1 MAVSSRGPIR
11 EHLAEH
17 RQTRCRTAYPP
28 PARALLV
35 GGHIAD
41 TRLISGLSRPVP
53 LFWSSQPVSS
63 YAPVHCVAVSAK
75 ALPSGGTGLRT
86 VRRQAGSPLLAVMT
100 GHPDARITIWECAT
114 GRPISTCG
122 LQPAS
127 IGRKLLFNPND
138 VTQLAALIVKPPPPA
153 EHEPSSSQPAAA
165 TAAASAR
172 PRLQRQ
178 ASFGAT
184 ARITSPPRRAAQ
196 TQGANADDDSPAEL
210 RQSLREEVPLGSVRL
225 FRLQKPLPGSA
236 TAARRTVQAAFDAAE
251 AVGETAGLPDLETK
265 APTLSESAAA
275 AGLPAAE
282 ASKAALE
289 RYPAL
294 QGMPPALPLT
304 DFCWDGEGSR
314 LVLLSAFARVLV
326 VADGALA
333 QEVCP
338 LGPAAAAAVE
348 DSVLGPVGHPLACD
362 VAHGYRLPHWS
373 TLPGAPDGA
382 GDRPAVPPPR
392 LLCVGSWPRG
402 FAVGGEDGIL
412 CVYVADDVAERE
424 GRGHGATAQRRRTG
438 GTVEA
443 PGANAAAL
451 ADSEAEAAMEAMR
464 RPGKAGALA
473 GRGAL
478 AAVGVRFAPSRRMRL
493 TAPLSRTPATVTCV
507 SAAPA
512 GADAAVALGPGL
524 WSSFDGG
531 AATRD
536 RRRLARLV
544 AAAAVAMRQQGPS
557 RRSLLGL
564 GPSQGGRTGAAGP
577 GSRDPLAIAR
587 GLVLGGGGGASR
599 SQPGKQVTAADALEA
614 AGTSGSAAAAVL
626 PFGPAADAIGGCGS
640 RRAMIVDWWSGREGG
655 GAGGL
660 RASGAAVGAEGGG
673 EDRGVERRP
682 RGRQGGRRMSVVAG
696 DFASE
701 AGRAEADLVA
711 AVTKGRRAGAE
722 PAASSS
728 GDAAQSTSKWR
739 RGAEHILREAAAG
752 RRSRGPAS
760 LGAIGLLS
768 TSSSAM
774 AASSAAATEGADGAI
789 GMAGAPVG
797 GAGGGRGGDVRRE
810 IAARAEEAEHRERK
824 ASGRPLAG
832 ATVAEAA
839 AAALRWG
846 RLGPPTPVT
855 PEIQVAGCHARGV
868 AAVDVASAG
877 STVVTA
883 GRRDGAVVVWELAL
897 RRPLA
902 LRCYG
907 PGSDPVAVACH
918 QTGGRIIV
926 VVAGAAA
933 GAEELVVAAGA
944 SLVPHG
950 PLINGAPA
958 YCAKYGSG
966 AAAGMSVVGSTRAA
980 VVYSVGGARGGA
992 SAALAIL
999 VGHTGPVV
1007 GAEFVRGGGGIATA
1021 GDDGSVFLFSA
1032 ADFGEPAT
1040 SAGPITRRQLE
1051 AAASSTTP
1059 GAKGSGGFLVT
1070 RPLAVVRTG
1079 EAPLLRGASHVVQ
1092 MTWVSSE
1099 ETAAQRRERAAQRHT
1114 QLGTA
1119 RARGRRGSIVGG
1131 MPGEKEPATRDA
1143 SREQGWWDIGGFLF
1157 AMRALDAVQARRQAR
1172 GRRDSM
1178 TSPPPLPW
1186 EAGAARGA
1194 SSLPEDGASAG
1205 GRTPFQSNEARSRPA
1220 QRRRTEAA
1228 VPPPRH
1234 APRELVLWQSADV
1247 EASGLDPGLKSV
1259 VLATPL
1265 TATHVCRLPP
1275 IRRPDLAIEALDRA
1289 AGASPAESEHLLRGG
1304 VVVWGA
1310 TEDGAVGPL
1319 GVSRAVHAAVDDS
1332 SAEDLAMHTPGAQG
1346 KAVDKVEAPTHSRV
1360 LPPDRTLVAGARWA
1374 RPHAGPVRA
1383 IRAAAD
1389 ACCIVSA
1396 GAVDGVVAVLLV
1408 EGATLAAT
1416 GSSLQLPLLP
1426 DTAVRAGAAVA
1437 LGMDAP
1443 PRRGAGARVALAAAG
1458 SRTDTRHRDSDND
1471 SDDDAEV
1478 AVDEPMWPAPA
1489 LTLWEARQ
1497 SGLAALLAGGVASL
1511 GSGGAV
1517 SIIASAMGEGGG
1529 GNGDDD
1535 DDGAVGAGEGG
1546 GGEAD
1551 DGTGGGGDGLR
1562 GLGTSGGLAG
1572 AAAEAAVHFGTPG
1585 SAVVAVAAAR
1595 WERERSRRQQ
1605 LEGEIQDQLRAHHY
1619 ELQDA
1624 VAAERARLQA
1634 EAHGLKSALELETR
1648 GRAADRE
1655 DFESRDGRLRA
1666 EAKAAEM
1673 RRLRSLMDLERRR
1686 AEAEEQARSAV
1697 SEAQFE
1703 AEEERLRS
1711 LREVSAQMAARQA
1724 SETHIAS
1731 RFEDAVVAARKEREE
1746 ALGRVDDVRELL
1758 EQELSQQA
1766 DAADQAVTQS
1776 REEAK
1781 RAQAEARKAAV
1792 EGRVALKAKDA
1803 ALAAMEAA
1811 LARAEEAVEAQR
1823 RRADAAE
1830 LKASEHATNMAT
1842 SKEAERRAKASASD
1856 LMQMLAD
1863 SRERTQA
1870 VDATRKMALGE
1881 LEAQKG
1887 SVQPRETLIVRL
1899 RREADGM
1906 AEEVTKAQAAA
1917 KRTRTAL
1924 SQASAAYKAQL
1935 AEAKRARRDAA
1946 TAESTLRRAA
1956 ALVEGLA
1963 KEALGASGADD
1974 GSKAWRSLGTRLYR
1988 MLVLGDDSGTKEQ
2001 NPEDVDSDEDEA
2013 SRAMAT
2019 LASASLLADP
2029 SKARRTGRQ
2038 GQRRASRPPV
2048 ALPAVGRG
2056 SALSDRGSTPAE
2068 GTSRTRPPSGSE
2080 RRGPALRAA
2089 VATMA
2094 ASMHGSTS
2102 LAAPHAQRRAVGDG
2116 RKGATATLS
2125 AATPITGS
2133 APSLRT
2139 QDFERQRRALVGH
2152 SESMRRGRERAEA
2165 ELKRVE
2171 RRLREENTTVIEAL
2185 NHERRQAD
2193 AARRAAERATAKLPA
2208 AEPSDAGSSAPRP
2221 PSSSTRRPSSA
2232 ASSASLP
2239 MGRQR
2244 ARRGSGGEGNAM
2256 RELRRLASGDL
2267 GFRTMDSTVQ
2277 AATPRSRSRSPSPS
2291 HGARRGSPSG
2301 RSRSPSP
2308 SGGGGGTAAAGSLQL
2323 VPAREGDASSRAVQ
2337 RLAAMA
2343 QSSPLR
2349 ARTLGRRG

>member
-1 MAVSSRGPIR
+1 MAAASLSPLQPSLSLTLGLELGLQSAVVRCDNDGGIIFASGSRVVLVPPDAAAVDAAASVAAPLPSQR
-11 EHLAEH
+11 LLPQHPQAVALAGFDACFH
-17 RQTRCRTAYPP
+17 CRTVTAVEVLGRAGAGAAGPEPTVASDAAVAAVPDADAPCAIGSLLPRGRAVASTYLIPEAGGQWQFP
-28 PARALLV
+28 LVAR
-35 GGHIAD
+35 
-41 TRLISGLSRPVP
+41 
-53 LFWSSQPVSS
+53 FPVSS
-63 YAPVHCVAVSAK
+63 HAPVHCVAVSAK
-75 ALPSGGTGLRT
+75 ALQAGGTGPGRGG
-86 VRRQAGSPLLAVMT
+86 RRAGSPLLAVMT

-114 GRPISTCG
+114 GRPLSTCG

-138 VTQLAALIVKPPPPA
+138 VTQLAALIVKPPPPS
-153 EHEPSSSQPAAA
+153 EREDSPSKPAAESP
-165 TAAASAR
+165 AASAR

-178 ASFGAT
+178 ASFGAG
-184 ARITSPPRRAAQ
+184 ARIASPPRRAAQ
-196 TQGANADDDSPAEL
+196 AEGAIGGDDDSPAEL

-225 FRLQKPLPGSA
+225 FRLPKPLPGAS

-251 AVGETAGLPDLETK
+251 AAGEAAGLPDLDAK

-275 AGLPAAE
+275 AGLPASE

-289 RYPAL
+289 SYPAL

-348 DSVLGPVGHPLACD
+348 DSVLGPVGHPLACE
-362 VAHGYRLPHWS
+362 VAPGYRLPHWS

-382 GDRPAVPPPR
+382 
-392 LLCVGSWPRG
+392 
-402 FAVGGEDGIL
+402 
-412 CVYVADDVAERE
+412 
-424 GRGHGATAQRRRTG
+424 
-438 GTVEA
+438 
-443 PGANAAAL
+443 
-451 ADSEAEAAMEAMR
+451 
-464 RPGKAGALA
+464 
-473 GRGAL
+473 
-478 AAVGVRFAPSRRMRL
+478 
-493 TAPLSRTPATVTCV
+493 
-507 SAAPA
+507 
-512 GADAAVALGPGL
+512 
-524 WSSFDGG
+524 
-531 AATRD
+531 
-536 RRRLARLV
+536 
-544 AAAAVAMRQQGPS
+544 
-557 RRSLLGL
+557 
-564 GPSQGGRTGAAGP
+564 
-577 GSRDPLAIAR
+577 
-587 GLVLGGGGGASR
+587 
-599 SQPGKQVTAADALEA
+599 
-614 AGTSGSAAAAVL
+614 
-626 PFGPAADAIGGCGS
+626 
-640 RRAMIVDWWSGREGG
+640 
-655 GAGGL
+655 
-660 RASGAAVGAEGGG
+660 
-673 EDRGVERRP
+673 
-682 RGRQGGRRMSVVAG
+682 
-696 DFASE
+696 
-701 AGRAEADLVA
+701 
-711 AVTKGRRAGAE
+711 
-722 PAASSS
+722 
-728 GDAAQSTSKWR
+728 
-739 RGAEHILREAAAG
+739 
-752 RRSRGPAS
+752 
-760 LGAIGLLS
+760 
-768 TSSSAM
+768 
-774 AASSAAATEGADGAI
+774 
-789 GMAGAPVG
+789 
-797 GAGGGRGGDVRRE
+797 
-810 IAARAEEAEHRERK
+810 ARAEEAEHRERK
-824 ASGRPLAG
+824 AAGKPLGG

-868 AAVDVASAG
+868 AAVDVAAAG

-883 GRRDGAVVVWELAL
+883 GRRDGTVVVWELAL

-944 SLVPHG
+944 SLVPQG

-992 SAALAIL
+992 SAALAVLI
-999 VGHTGPVV
+999 GHTGPVV
-1007 GAEFVRGGGGIATA
+1007 AAEFVRGGGAIATA

-1040 SAGPITRRQLE
+1040 SAAPITRRQLE

-1059 GAKGSGGFLVT
+1059 GAKGAGGFLVT
-1070 RPLAVVRTG
+1070 RPLAVVRTA

-1092 MTWVSSE
+1092 MAWVPSE
-1099 ETAAQRRERAAQRHT
+1099 ET
-1114 QLGTA
+1114 
-1119 RARGRRGSIVGG
+1119 
-1131 MPGEKEPATRDA
+1131 
-1143 SREQGWWDIGGFLF
+1143 
-1157 AMRALDAVQARRQAR
+1157 
-1172 GRRDSM
+1172 
-1178 TSPPPLPW
+1178 
-1186 EAGAARGA
+1186 
-1194 SSLPEDGASAG
+1194 
-1205 GRTPFQSNEARSRPA
+1205 
-1220 QRRRTEAA
+1220 
-1228 VPPPRH
+1228 
-1234 APRELVLWQSADV
+1234 SADV
-1247 EASGLDPGLKSV
+1247 GATGLDPGLKSV

-1275 IRRPDLAIEALDRA
+1275 LRRPDLALEALDRA
-1289 AGASPAESEHLLRGG
+1289 AGASAAESEHLLRGG

-1319 GVSRAVHAAVDDS
+1319 GVSRAVHAPGGDS
-1332 SAEDLAMHTPGAQG
+1332 SADDLAMHAPGGQG

-1383 IRAAAD
+1383 VRAAAD
-1389 ACCIVSA
+1389 GCCIVSA

-1416 GSSLQLPLLP
+1416 GSALQLPLLP

-1437 LGMDAP
+1437 LGMDAR
-1443 PRRGAGARVALAAAG
+1443 PRRGAGARAALAASVARSGAAHGDADSG
-1458 SRTDTRHRDSDND
+1458 SDE
-1471 SDDDAEV
+1471 AEV
-1478 AVDEPMWPAPA
+1478 ELEEAMWPAPA

-1497 SGLAALLAGGVASL
+1497 SGLSALLAGGVASL
-1511 GSGGAV
+1511 GSGGAAAV
-1517 SIIASAMGEGGG
+1517 IASAMGEGGG
-1529 GNGDDD
+1529 GGGGDGDDGDDD
-1535 DDGAVGAGEGG
+1535 SGAGAG
-1546 GGEAD
+1546 D
-1551 DGTGGGGDGLR
+1551 DAFAGAGGGGDGLR
-1562 GLGTSGGLAG
+1562 GSGASGGLAG

-1585 SAVVAVAAAR
+1585 AAVVAVAAAR

-1605 LEGEIQDQLRAHHY
+1605 LEGEIQDQVRAHHY

-1634 EAHGLKSALELETR
+1634 EAKSLKAALELETR

-1655 DFESRDGRLRA
+1655 DFESRDNRLRA
-1666 EAKAAEM
+1666 EAKAAET

-1686 AEAEEQARSAV
+1686 AEAEEQARNAV
-1697 SEAQFE
+1697 TEAQTE

-1746 ALGRVDDVRELL
+1746 ALTRVDDVRVLL

-1781 RAQAEARKAAV
+1781 RAQAEARKSAV

-1830 LKASEHATNMAT
+1830 LKASEHAAKMAA

-1881 LEAQKG
+1881 LEAHKG
-1887 SVQPRETLIVRL
+1887 SVQPREALIVRL
-1899 RREADGM
+1899 RKEADGM

-1935 AEAKRARRDAA
+1935 AEAKRARRDATA
-1946 TAESTLRRAA
+1946 AESTLRRAA

-1974 GSKAWRSLGTRLYR
+1974 GSRAWRSLGTRLYR
-1988 MLVLGDDSGTKEQ
+1988 MLVLGDESGAKEQ
-2001 NPEDVDSDEDEA
+2001 NPEDVDSDEDETA
-2013 SRAMAT
+2013 RARAALAT
-2019 LASASLLADP
+2019 ASLLADP
-2029 SKARRTGRQ
+2029 LKARRSGQR

-2056 SALSDRGSTPAE
+2056 AGPIRSHALMS
-2068 GTSRTRPPSGSE
+2068 
-2080 RRGPALRAA
+2080 
-2089 VATMA
+2089 
-2094 ASMHGSTS
+2094 
-2102 LAAPHAQRRAVGDG
+2102 
-2116 RKGATATLS
+2116 
-2125 AATPITGS
+2125 
-2133 APSLRT
+2133 
-2139 QDFERQRRALVGH
+2139 
-2152 SESMRRGRERAEA
+2152 
-2165 ELKRVE
+2165 
-2171 RRLREENTTVIEAL
+2171 
-2185 NHERRQAD
+2185 
-2193 AARRAAERATAKLPA
+2193 
-2208 AEPSDAGSSAPRP
+2208 
-2221 PSSSTRRPSSA
+2221 
-2232 ASSASLP
+2232 
-2239 MGRQR
+2239 
-2244 ARRGSGGEGNAM
+2244 
-2256 RELRRLASGDL
+2256 
-2267 GFRTMDSTVQ
+2267 
-2277 AATPRSRSRSPSPS
+2277 
-2291 HGARRGSPSG
+2291 
-2301 RSRSPSP
+2301 
-2308 SGGGGGTAAAGSLQL
+2308 
-2323 VPAREGDASSRAVQ
+2323 
-2337 RLAAMA
+2337 
-2343 QSSPLR
+2343 
-2349 ARTLGRRG
+2349 